1 MKKSIPVEFIPLI
14 DWWEKEGKSTV
25 LWAAVLLVLAGGYFA
40 YAHLRTSRKAAASEA
55 LLSAAT
61 AEELQEA
68 ADAYGSSAAGPA
80 LRMRLASAL
89 YNKGEFAQALAAY
102 EELAGNPPEGFADVP
117 VVGRAQC
124 LEALGRTD
132 EACAAYKAFAE
143 AKPKSFL
150 ALTARL
156 GVARCL
162 AAKGDKAQALALL
175 DALDKEFAAD
185 AAAQAQI
192 ADARDL
198 VKRPVRAFGAQKD
211 AAVSEALK
219 DLAPAKK

>member
-14 DWWEKEGKSTV
+14 DWWEKEGKSTI

-40 YAHLRTSRKAAASEA
+40 YAHLRTSRKAAASGEF
-55 LLSAAT
+55 LSAAM
-61 AEELQEA
+61 AEELREA
-68 ADAYGSSAAGPA
+68 VDADGSSAAGPA

>member
-117 VVGRAQC
+117 AVGRAQC